1 MFMGL
6 VLISLFL
13 ANIWHKDIHRAIM
26 TLVIGT
32 VLTTIQA
39 LACQRA
45 GESAGWLALA
55 VVVGF
60 VFLTSYYDSKPK
72 NNLTKC
78 PGPGPEPGPDPCPPI
93 DPCDNPS
100 SEPSCNPC

>member
-6 VLISLFL
+6 VLIALFL

-32 VLTTIQA
+32 VLTAIQA
-39 LACQRA
+39 FACQRA
-45 GESAGWLALA
+45 GEVAGWLALA
-55 VVVGF
+55 TFVGL

-72 NNLTKC
+72 NNLTDC
-78 PGPGPEPGPDPCPPI
+78 PGPDPCPPI
-93 DPCDNPS
+93 DPCDRPCP
-100 SEPSCNPC
+100 EPPCRPC